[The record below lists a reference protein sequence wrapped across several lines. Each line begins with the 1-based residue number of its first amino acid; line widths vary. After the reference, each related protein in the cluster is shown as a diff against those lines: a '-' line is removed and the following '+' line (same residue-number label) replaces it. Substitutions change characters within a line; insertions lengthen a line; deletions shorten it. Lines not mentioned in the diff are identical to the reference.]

1 MTWMDRLRSAW
12 NFVADSRAGRAV
24 EQWGGRALTLAVGA
38 YLAYRLTLI
47 GWGDLW
53 EALPRTPWFYVLFL
67 AIYLSLPLFQ
77 AVIFGVVWST
87 SPWRLVPATLK
98 KRIYNKDVLTY
109 SGDVYLYLWG
119 RGRLDRSDR
128 QLFHDVKDTAI
139 VSAVAST
146 AVAFGVLA
154 VLVGLDMVALPAE
167 LSRHGGTL
175 GLATGVAGAVAAGLG
190 LRFRGVLFGLPA
202 AVLATVFGLHV
213 LRLLLVKALQV
224 LQWHVAVPE
233 IGLGVWLTYLAVQI
247 VASRIPFLPGRDLVF
262 LAVGIE
268 MAGALR
274 VSEAAVAGVL
284 GAHSVLERIAN
295 LLAFAAVSAG
305 DRDDGPPAPSTGGG
319 GTALDTDRGSDGT
332 AGNDTG
338 TSGSGTNGPD
348 TSGPGVN
355 GRAQSA
361 DAGEAAPT
369 LTPEEER
376 PRAGQEPTP
385 PPRPDTP

>member
-1 MTWMDRLRSAW
+1 MNWMTRLRSAW
-12 NFVADSRAGRAV
+12 ASLAGSRVGRAA

-38 YLAYRLTLI
+38 YLVYRLTLI

-53 EALPRTPWFYVLFL
+53 AALPRTPWFYVLFL

-119 RGRLDRSDR
+119 RRRLDRSDR

-146 AVAFGVLA
+146 TVAFGVLA
-154 VLVGLDMVALPAE
+154 VLVGLDMVALPEVLA
-167 LSRHGGTL
+167 RHGGRL
-175 GLATGVAGAVAAGLG
+175 GVATGAAGVVAAVVG
-190 LRFRGVLFGLPA
+190 LRFRGVLFGLPG
-202 AVLATVFGLHV
+202 AVLAAVFGLHV

-224 LQWHVAVPE
+224 LQWHVAVPD
-233 IGLGVWLTYLAVQI
+233 IGIGVWLTYLAVQI

-295 LLAFAAVSAG
+295 LLAFAVVTAG
-305 DRDDGPPAPSTGGG
+305 DRDAAPGAGPDAGSLGAGSLGAGGSGREQPAPPG
-319 GTALDTDRGSDGT
+319 GTA
-332 AGNDTG
+332 
-338 TSGSGTNGPD
+338 SG
-348 TSGPGVN
+348 V
-355 GRAQSA
+355 
-361 DAGEAAPT
+361 
-369 LTPEEER
+369 TPEKER
-376 PRAGQEPTP
+376 PRARQAPTP
-385 PPRPDTP
+385 PPRPGTR